1 MDTHD
6 IDAGAEGRR
15 WLVEKQSEFFR
26 MCRET
31 YHV

>member
-6 IDAGAEGRR
+6 IVGAEGRR
-15 WLVEKQSEFFR
+15 WLAGMQNEFFR